1 MSGWFGSMGTAH
13 NGRLG
18 HPHMTDGDFFR
29 AHDMAQEDPGATI
42 NKLHPMQYD
51 KMSEAGKKAAMGLV
65 VGALV
70 GGVLLQV
77 GPYKKMMTKQ
87 KSWQAAAIGAAVAVP
102 LISVSGSWAP
112 SRKGM

>member
-70 GGVLLQV
+70 GGPLFVAEALDLGLRGVLRSQV
-77 GPYKKMMTKQ
+77 
-87 KSWQAAAIGAAVAVP
+87 
-102 LISVSGSWAP
+102 
-112 SRKGM
+112 